1 MHASNSFAI
10 FHLFLAGAAKARPGN
25 GFQTL
30 NFDRVFAACTN
41 AIVVAIYTL
50 NRIFHRSQ
58 LVEFP
63 TFEHE
68 GDFAIARTTVN
79 VQRVSPCDV
88 VASLEGGLLG
98 NLGENSLATLLEV
111 GSYLFKFFFHK
122 IAVLY

>member
-1 MHASNSFAI
+1 MQASNGFAT

-63 TFEHE
+63 AFEHE
-68 GDFAIARTTVN
+68 GDFAIARATGN
-79 VQRVSPCDV
+79 VQRVATGDV

-98 NLGENSLATLLEV
+98 NLGENSLVTLLEI
-111 GSYLFKFFFHK
+111 GSYRFKFFSHE
-122 IAVLY
+122 I